1 MSLTLLWAETPER
14 LLQAQVAY
22 IGQYLFVVPKIVVF
36 KRSERNVKMFLIINT
51 RFGVSA
57 SSLIKSVERDTLIS
71 GRFGLDSKIACTSKM
86 GTKQKIRG
94 KALKRFPPNPS
105 PVPAV
110 GKHLA
115 KHPLSSC
122 SLQKFPELVQPTK
135 TLISTKTHTTLHL
148 SRQLK

>member
-1 MSLTLLWAETPER
+1 MEHLFQVLLSQWKETHGFQGDLYETLKLI
-14 LLQAQVAY
+14 V
-22 IGQYLFVVPKIVVF
+22 YLRRVQSRKF
-36 KRSERNVKMFLIINT
+36 RE
-51 RFGVSA
+51 
-57 SSLIKSVERDTLIS
+57 
-71 GRFGLDSKIACTSKM
+71 
-86 GTKQKIRG
+86 
-94 KALKRFPPNPS
+94 KALKHFFPPNPS

-135 TLISTKTHTTLHL
+135 TLISTKTHTTPHL